1 MHYVELFN
9 LWLNTVTFKFENYD
23 VGGLNV
29 RRKIVLSNNKTVKL
43 S

>member
-9 LWLNTVTFKFENYD
+9 LWINAMTFKLENYD
-23 VGGLNV
+23 VGGFNV